1 MSEAEGADMGVAAA
15 RMDAWPRL
23 LVVALFTL
31 FCVSLA
37 PLAQAQVPLKALTQA
52 KPAETSDSSGFE
64 ALLQQAERD
73 GSTVI
78 IMQPGG
84 AGPAAT
90 PEMPMAMALS
100 SENLLKAREN
110 LKRMVVNAL
119 TYVDYL
125 PESLKAAS
133 PDGTVLWLLLAVA
146 TAVGGLVAGRLVFW
160 QVTRWGRGH
169 FRHLYREDETILSR
183 KLGYILFRAGWM
195 LLSAGIMFVT
205 AVLVAVVFDS
215 GHQPSR
221 DTIFVIIST
230 YVVYRIVRSVIFWN
244 FFAPNSPAHRLIHLP
259 DAAALKLFNHWAIV
273 LSVGAIVIG
282 LCRWILILTPPGSVT
297 DMSMVAVNQDAQN
310 LAFILGMLLCAA
322 MMGALAIIHRR
333 DLTGI
338 VLGTDDPQK
347 APLLNRVF
355 AVAALPLAIVY
366 LIVAWLVS
374 SVRLTLGLPGGYVP
388 VLAPII
394 VFVAGIFA
402 YAIAAYLL
410 EIVYERRAASHRRR
424 QILKQQAERRAWR
437 RAQASKELMSAMN
450 EDMRDMLEDGDEMTV
465 MAPVQPPKTQVR
477 PYFPAFKVFFQNTIQ
492 ATILVVCAGELA
504 RLWGLDLG
512 RDGGHPVAAA
522 LDILLVVI
530 VALSFYRA
538 VNGFIDHKI
547 VEEGGTL
554 DGQAGNPGEGEGEGG
569 KSQSRLATLLPIFRN
584 VIVSLLAV
592 FGTMVV
598 LANLGVDIGPL
609 FAGAGVIGIAVGFGA
624 QTLIRD
630 IFSGA
635 FFLVDDAFRKGEYI
649 EVGSVKGVVEKISM
663 RSFQLRH
670 HLGAVHTVPFGEIT
684 QLTNYSRDWVMMKLP
699 LRLTY
704 DTDVEKVRKLVKKI
718 GARLLED
725 PVVGHLFL
733 QPLKSQGVFAMEDS
747 AMIIRVKFMTRPG
760 DQFVTR
766 KVVYAAI
773 RDVFSKEGIRFAHR
787 EVTVRLADGQKAD
800 ELTKEQK
807 DAITGSVRAVIDDAQ
822 ALAAD
827 AGKTAAGAL

>member
-1 MSEAEGADMGVAAA
+1 MIIAAKLMHGWPMVLAAA
-15 RMDAWPRL
+15 AFVL
-23 LVVALFTL
+23 LSALT
-31 FCVSLA
+31 
-37 PLAQAQVPLKALTQA
+37 AQSAHAQMPLKMLSQA
-52 KPAETSDSSGFE
+52 KTADTQDSS
-64 ALLQQAERD
+64 AIDAILQQAEKD
-73 GSTVI
+73 GSTII

-84 AGPAAT
+84 EQAET
-90 PEMPMAMALS
+90 PDMPMAMALS
-100 SENLLKAREN
+100 SESLLKARES
-110 LKRMVVNAL
+110 LKRMAANAWIYL
-119 TYVDYL
+119 DYL
-125 PESLKAAS
+125 PDSLKAAS
-133 PDGTVLWLLLAVA
+133 PDGTVLWLVLAVA
-146 TAVGGLVAGRLVFW
+146 TAVGGLAAGRLVFW
-160 QVTRWGRGH
+160 QITRWARGH

-205 AVLVAVVFDS
+205 AILVAVVFDS
-215 GHQPSR
+215 GHKPSR

-244 FFAPNSPAHRLIHLP
+244 FFAPNSPAHRLINLSD
-259 DAAALKLFNHWAIV
+259 DAADRIFRNWAVV
-273 LSVGAIVIG
+273 LSVGAVVIG
-282 LCRWILILTPPGSVT
+282 LCRWILILNPPGSMT

-310 LAFILGMLLCAA
+310 LAFILGMLLCAL
-322 MMGALAIIHRR
+322 MMGALAIVHRHE
-333 DLTGI
+333 LTGI
-338 VLGTDDPQK
+338 ILGPGDPRK
-347 APLLNRVF
+347 APLLNRMF

-366 LIVAWLVS
+366 LVLAWLVS

-394 VFVAGIFA
+394 VFVAGVFA

-410 EIVYERRAASHRRR
+410 EIVYERRAVSHRRR
-424 QILKQQAERRAWR
+424 KLLRQQAEKRAWR
-437 RAQASKELMSAMN
+437 RAQASEELIAQMN
-450 EDMRDMLEDGDEMTV
+450 EDVRDLLEDGDEMTV
-465 MAPVQPPKTQVR
+465 MAPVQAPTTQAK
-477 PYFPAFKVFFQNTIQ
+477 PYFPVFKAFFQSTIQ

-504 RLWGLDLG
+504 RLWGADLG
-512 RDGGHPVAAA
+512 REGGHPIAAA

-530 VALSFYRA
+530 VAVSLYRA
-538 VNGFIDHKI
+538 VNGFIDYKI

-584 VIVSLLAV
+584 VIVSMLAV

-718 GARLLED
+718 GERLLQD

-733 QPLKSQGVFAMEDS
+733 QPLKSQGVYAMEDS

-773 RDVFSKEGIRFAHR
+773 REVFSMEGIRFAHR
-787 EVTVRLADGQKAD
+787 EVTVRLADGQKAED
-800 ELTKEQK
+800 LTKEQRE
-807 DAITGSVRAVIDDAQ
+807 AITGSVRAVIDDVQ
-822 ALAAD
+822 AGAPD
-827 AGKTAAGAL
+827 AGKAAAAAL

>member
-1 MSEAEGADMGVAAA
+1 MDVSAKQARGWLRLWGIAA
-15 RMDAWPRL
+15 L
-23 LVVALFTL
+23 LVLSAGMM
-31 FCVSLA
+31 A
-37 PLAQAQVPLKALTQA
+37 PVQAQSPLHLLTQDNKTEA
-52 KPAETSDSSGFE
+52 VAPSGME
-64 ALLQQAERD
+64 AILQQAEKD
-73 GSTVI
+73 GSTII
-78 IMQPGG
+78 IMRPGG
-84 AGPAAT
+84 EQAAT
-90 PEMPMAMALS
+90 PDMPMAMALS
-100 SENLLKAREN
+100 SESLLKARES
-110 LKRMVVNAL
+110 LKRMVANARI
-119 TYVDYL
+119 YFDYL
-125 PESLKAAS
+125 PEALKAAS
-133 PDGTVLWLLLAVA
+133 PDGTALWLVVAIA
-146 TAVGGLVAGRLVFW
+146 TAVGGLIAGRLVFW

-169 FRHLYREDETILSR
+169 FRHLYREDESRLSR
-183 KLGYILFRAGWM
+183 KLGYILSRAGWM

-205 AVLVAVVFDS
+205 AVLVAVIFDS
-215 GHQPSR
+215 GHKPSR
-221 DTIFVIIST
+221 DTIFVVIST

-244 FFAPNSPAHRLIHLP
+244 FFAPTSPAHRLINLS
-259 DAAALKLFNHWAIV
+259 DAEAQRLFRDWAIL

-282 LCRWILILTPPGSVT
+282 LCRWILILNPPGSVT
-297 DMSMVAVNQDAQN
+297 DMSMVAVNRDAQN
-310 LAFILGMLLCAA
+310 LAFILGMLLCAL
-322 MMGALAIIHRR
+322 MMGALAIVHRNE
-333 DLTGI
+333 LTAI
-338 VLGTDDPQK
+338 ILGAGDPER
-347 APLLNRVF
+347 APFMRRI
-355 AVAALPLAIVY
+355 AAATALPVTIVY

-394 VFVAGIFA
+394 IFVAGVFA

-410 EIVYERRAASHRRR
+410 ELVYERRAASHRRR
-424 QILKQQAERRAWR
+424 QLLRQQSERRAWR
-437 RAQASKELMSAMN
+437 RAQASRELIAGMD
-450 EDMRDMLEDGDEMTV
+450 ETVRDMLEDSDEMTV
-465 MAPVQPPKTQVR
+465 MAPVQAPAMQDK
-477 PYFPAFKVFFQNTIQ
+477 PYFPAFKPFFQSAIQ

-504 RLWGLDLG
+504 RLWGADLG
-512 RDGGHPVAAA
+512 REGGHPIAAA
-522 LDILLVVI
+522 LDILLVLI
-530 VALSFYRA
+530 IAAALYRA

-554 DGQAGNPGEGEGEGG
+554 DGQAGTPGEGEGESG
-569 KSQSRLATLLPIFRN
+569 KGQSRLATLLPIFRN
-584 VIVSLLAV
+584 VIVSMLAV
-592 FGTMVV
+592 FGTMIV

-670 HLGAVHTVPFGEIT
+670 HLGAVHTVPFGEIQ

-718 GARLLED
+718 GERLLQD

-733 QPLKSQGVFAMEDS
+733 QPLKSQGVYAMEDS

-766 KVVYAAI
+766 KVVYAAVHE
-773 RDVFSKEGIRFAHR
+773 VFNHEGIRFAHR
-787 EVTVRLADGQKAD
+787 EVTVRLAEGQKAE

-807 DAITGSVRAVIDDAQ
+807 EAITGSVRAVIDDVQ
-822 ALAAD
+822 
-827 AGKTAAGAL
+827 AGALDTGKAAAAAL

>member
-1 MSEAEGADMGVAAA
+1 MGMVAKLL
-15 RMDAWPRL
+15 RAWPRL
-23 LVVALFTL
+23 LALAILAVLSVAP
-31 FCVSLA
+31 VPS
-37 PLAQAQVPLKALTQA
+37 AQAQMPLSVLTQS
-52 KPAETSDSSGFE
+52 KPADAQGSSGLE
-64 ALLQQAERD
+64 ALIQQAERD

-84 AGPAAT
+84 GQQAGA

-100 SENLLKAREN
+100 GESLLKAREN
-110 LKRMVVNAL
+110 LKRMVANSRI
-119 TYVDYL
+119 YVDYL
-125 PESLKAAS
+125 PEALKAAS
-133 PDGTVLWLLLAVA
+133 PDGTVLWLLIAIA

-160 QVTRWGRGH
+160 QVTRWARDH
-169 FRHLYREDETILSR
+169 FRHLFREDETVLSR

-205 AVLVAVVFDS
+205 AVLVAVIFDS
-215 GHQPSR
+215 GHKPSR
-221 DTIFVIIST
+221 DTVFVVIST
-230 YVVYRIVRSVIFWN
+230 YVVYRILRSVIFWN
-244 FFAPNSPAHRLIHLP
+244 FFAPNSPAHRLVKLSD
-259 DAAALKLFNHWAIV
+259 DAAQRLFNHWGIMLA
-273 LSVGAIVIG
+273 VGAIVLG
-282 LCRWILILTPPGSVT
+282 LCRWILILNPPGSVT

-310 LAFILGMLLCAA
+310 LAFILGMLLCAM
-322 MMGALAIIHRR
+322 MMGALAIVHRR
-333 DLTGI
+333 ELAGI
-338 VLGTDDPQK
+338 ILGTGDPQK
-347 APLLNRVF
+347 VPLLNRVL
-355 AVAALPLAIVY
+355 AVATLPLTIVY
-366 LIVAWLVS
+366 LILAWLVS

-424 QILKQQAERRAWR
+424 QLLKQQAERRAWR
-437 RAQASKELMSAMN
+437 RAQASKELMSEMN
-450 EDMRDMLEDGDEMTV
+450 EDVRDMLEDGDEMTV
-465 MAPVQPPKTQVR
+465 MAPVQAPSTQTR

-512 RDGGHPVAAA
+512 REGGHPVAAA
-522 LDILLVVI
+522 LDILLVII
-530 VALSFYRA
+530 VAASFYRA
-538 VNGFIDHKI
+538 VNGFIDFKI
-547 VEEGGTL
+547 LEEGGTL
-554 DGQAGNPGEGEGEGG
+554 DGQVSSPGEGEGEGG

-598 LANLGVDIGPL
+598 LANLGVDVGPL

-733 QPLKSQGVFAMEDS
+733 QPLKSQGVYAMEDS

-773 RDVFSKEGIRFAHR
+773 REVFSLEGIRFAHR
-787 EVTVRLADGQKAD
+787 EVTVRLADGQKSE
-800 ELTKEQK
+800 ELTREQK
-807 DAITGSVRAVIDDAQ
+807 EAITGSVRAVIDDAQ
-822 ALAAD
+822 AIAAD
-827 AGKTAAGAL
+827 AGKAAAGAL

>member
-1 MSEAEGADMGVAAA
+1 
-15 RMDAWPRL
+15 MDVSAKRACGWPRL
-23 LVVALFTL
+23 WGIAALLALIVGFVVPAH
-31 FCVSLA
+31 
-37 PLAQAQVPLKALTQA
+37 AQSPIQLLTQDRKTEA
-52 KPAETSDSSGFE
+52 AAPSGME
-64 ALLQQAERD
+64 AILQQAERD
-73 GSTVI
+73 GSTII
-78 IMQPGG
+78 IMRPGG
-84 AGPAAT
+84 EQTAT
-90 PEMPMAMALS
+90 PDMPMAMALS
-100 SENLLKAREN
+100 SESLLKARES
-110 LKRMVVNAL
+110 LKRMVANAWI
-119 TYVDYL
+119 YVDYL
-125 PESLKAAS
+125 PEALKAAS
-133 PDGTVLWLLLAVA
+133 PDGTVLWLVLAIA

-160 QVTRWGRGH
+160 QVTRWARGH
-169 FRHLYREDETILSR
+169 FRHLYREDESSLSR

-205 AVLVAVVFDS
+205 AVLVAVIFDS
-215 GHQPSR
+215 GHKPSR
-221 DTIFVIIST
+221 DTIFVVIST
-230 YVVYRIVRSVIFWN
+230 YVVYRIVRSVVFWN
-244 FFAPNSPAHRLIHLP
+244 FFAPTSAAHRLINLS
-259 DAAALKLFNHWAIV
+259 DAEARRLFRDWAIL

-282 LCRWILILTPPGSVT
+282 LCRWILILNPPGSVT

-310 LAFILGMLLCAA
+310 LAFIFGMLLCAL
-322 MMGALAIIHRR
+322 MMGALVIVHRHELTAIILGAGEPEKVPFPRR
-333 DLTGI
+333 
-338 VLGTDDPQK
+338 V
-347 APLLNRVF
+347 A
-355 AVAALPLAIVY
+355 AVAVLPIAIVY

-394 VFVAGIFA
+394 IFVVGVFA

-410 EIVYERRAASHRRR
+410 ELVYERRAASHRRR
-424 QILKQQAERRAWR
+424 QLLKQQSERRAWR
-437 RAQASKELMSAMN
+437 RAQASRELIAGMD
-450 EDMRDMLEDGDEMTV
+450 ETVRDMMEDNDEMTV
-465 MAPVQPPKTQVR
+465 MAPVMPPSTTK
-477 PYFPAFKVFFQNTIQ
+477 PYFPAFKAFFQSTIQ
-492 ATILVVCAGELA
+492 ATILVVSAGELA
-504 RLWGLDLG
+504 RLWGADLG
-512 RDGGHPVAAA
+512 RDGGHPIAAA
-522 LDILLVVI
+522 LDILLVLI
-530 VALSFYRA
+530 VAAALYRA
-538 VNGFIDHKI
+538 VNGFIDYKI

-554 DGQAGNPGEGEGEGG
+554 DGQAGNPGEGEGESG
-569 KSQSRLATLLPIFRN
+569 KGQSRLATLLPIFRN
-584 VIVSLLAV
+584 VIVSMLAV
-592 FGTMVV
+592 FGTMIV

-670 HLGAVHTVPFGEIT
+670 HLGAVHTVPFGEIQ

-718 GARLLED
+718 GERLLQD

-733 QPLKSQGVFAMEDS
+733 QPLKSQGVYAMEDS

-766 KVVYAAI
+766 KVVYAAV
-773 RDVFSKEGIRFAHR
+773 REVFNHEGIRFAHR

-807 DAITGSVRAVIDDAQ
+807 EAITGSVRAVIDDVQ
-822 ALAAD
+822 AGALD
-827 AGKTAAGAL
+827 AGKAAAAL

>member
-1 MSEAEGADMGVAAA
+1 MKVVEKLMRAWPALGAVAA
-15 RMDAWPRL
+15 
-23 LVVALFTL
+23 LVVLFAA
-31 FCVSLA
+31 LA
-37 PLAQAQVPLKALTQA
+37 PAAQAQMPLQLLTQSKSA
-52 KPAETSDSSGFE
+52 EAPAASGIDTI
-64 ALLQQAERD
+64 LQQAEKD

-78 IMQPGG
+78 IVRP
-84 AGPAAT
+84 AGQEAAA

-100 SENLLKAREN
+100 SESLLKARQN
-110 LKRMVVNAL
+110 LKRMIGNAWVYL
-119 TYVDYL
+119 DYL

-133 PDGTVLWLLLAVA
+133 PDGTVLWLVVAVA
-146 TAVGGLVAGRLVFW
+146 TAVAGLIAGRLMFW
-160 QVTRWGRGH
+160 QVTRWARDH
-169 FRHLYREDETILSR
+169 FRHLYREEESSLSG
-183 KLGYILFRAGWM
+183 KYGYILFRAGWM

-205 AVLVAVVFDS
+205 AVLVAVIFDS
-215 GHQPSR
+215 GHKPAR
-221 DTIFVIIST
+221 DTIFVIVST
-230 YVVYRIVRSVIFWN
+230 YTAYRIVRSVIFRN
-244 FFAPNSPAHRLIHLP
+244 FFAPNSPSHRLINLS
-259 DAAALKLFNHWAIV
+259 DAAARRLFNHWSGVIA
-273 LSVGAIVIG
+273 VGAIVIG
-282 LCRWILILTPPGSVT
+282 LCRFILILNPPDSVS

-310 LAFILGMLLCAA
+310 LAFIVGMLLCAL
-322 MMGALAIIHRR
+322 MMAALAIIHRHE
-333 DLTGI
+333 LAGI
-338 VLGTDDPQK
+338 ILGAGDPQK
-347 APLLNRVF
+347 APLLNRIS

-366 LIVAWLVS
+366 LILAWLVS

-388 VLAPII
+388 VLAPIAI
-394 VFVAGIFA
+394 FVAGIFA
-402 YAIAAYLL
+402 YAVAAYLL

-424 QILKQQAERRAWR
+424 QLLKQQAERRAWR
-437 RAQASKELMSAMN
+437 RAQASKELMSELN
-450 EDMRDMLEDGDEMTV
+450 EEVRDMLEDGDEMTV
-465 MAPVQPPKTQVR
+465 VAPVQAPSTQAQ
-477 PYFPAFKVFFQNTIQ
+477 PYFPAFKAFFQSTIQ

-504 RLWGLDLG
+504 RLWGADLG
-512 RDGGHPVAAA
+512 REGGHPIAAA
-522 LDILLVVI
+522 LDILLVLI
-530 VALSFYRA
+530 VAVSLYRA

-592 FGTMVV
+592 FGTMIV
-598 LANLGVDIGPL
+598 LANLGVDVGPL

-704 DTDVEKVRKLVKKI
+704 DTDIEKVRKLVKKI
-718 GARLLED
+718 GERLLQD

-733 QPLKSQGVFAMEDS
+733 QPLKSQGVYAMEDS

-773 RDVFSKEGIRFAHR
+773 REIFSREGIHFAHR
-787 EVTVRLADGQKAD
+787 EVTVRLADGQKPE

-807 DAITGSVRAVIDDAQ
+807 DAITGSVRAVIDDVQ
-822 ALAAD
+822 AGAPG
-827 AGKTAAGAL
+827 AGKAAAAAL

>member
-1 MSEAEGADMGVAAA
+1 MDVVAKLIRDWFGMWVVAALV
-15 RMDAWPRL
+15 L
-23 LVVALFTL
+23 LSALT
-31 FCVSLA
+31 A
-37 PLAQAQVPLKALTQA
+37 PSAQAQVPLNMLSQAKTADTQA
-52 KPAETSDSSGFE
+52 SSGID
-64 ALLQQAERD
+64 AILQQAEKD

-78 IMQPGG
+78 IMRPG
-84 AGPAAT
+84 AQQAET
-90 PEMPMAMALS
+90 PDMPMAMALS
-100 SENLLKAREN
+100 SESLLKARES
-110 LKRMVVNAL
+110 LKRMVANAWIYL
-119 TYVDYL
+119 DYL
-125 PESLKAAS
+125 PDSLKAAS
-133 PDGTVLWLLLAVA
+133 PDGTVLWLAIAVT

-160 QVTRWGRGH
+160 QITRWARGH

-195 LLSAGIMFVT
+195 LLSAGVMFVT
-205 AVLVAVVFDS
+205 AVLVAVIFDS
-215 GHQPSR
+215 GHKPSR

-244 FFAPNSPAHRLIHLP
+244 FFAPTSPAHRLINLS
-259 DAAALKLFNHWAIV
+259 DIAAERLFRHWAIL
-273 LSVGAIVIG
+273 LSVGAVIIG
-282 LCRWILILTPPGSVT
+282 LCRWILILNPPDSVT

-310 LAFILGMLLCAA
+310 LAFILGMLLCAL
-322 MMGALAIIHRR
+322 MMGALAIVHRR
-333 DLTGI
+333 ELSGI
-338 VLGTDDPQK
+338 ILGADDPRK
-347 APLLNRVF
+347 VPLLNRIA

-366 LIVAWLVS
+366 LILAWLVS

-388 VLAPII
+388 VLAPIAI
-394 VFVAGIFA
+394 FVVGVFA

-410 EIVYERRAASHRRR
+410 EIAYERRAAAHRKR
-424 QILKQQAERRAWR
+424 QVLRQQAERRAWR
-437 RAQASKELMSAMN
+437 RAQASKELMAEMN
-450 EDMRDMLEDGDEMTV
+450 ENVRDMLEDNDEMTV
-465 MAPVQPPKTQVR
+465 MAPMQAPSTQAN
-477 PYFPAFKVFFQNTIQ
+477 PYFPAFKAFFQSTIQ

-504 RLWGLDLG
+504 RLWGADLG
-512 RDGGHPVAAA
+512 RDGGHPIAAA
-522 LDILLVVI
+522 LDILLVLI
-530 VALSFYRA
+530 VAISLYQA
-538 VNGFIDHKI
+538 VNGFIDYKI

-592 FGTMVV
+592 FGTMIV

-609 FAGAGVIGIAVGFGA
+609 FAGAGVVGIAVGFGA

-718 GARLLED
+718 GERLLQD

-733 QPLKSQGVFAMEDS
+733 QPLKSQGVYAMEDS
-747 AMIIRVKFMTRPG
+747 AMIIRIKFMTRPG

-766 KVVYAAI
+766 KVVYAAV
-773 RDVFSKEGIRFAHR
+773 REVFNHEGIRFAHR

-807 DAITGSVRAVIDDAQ
+807 EAITGSVRAVIDDVQ
-822 ALAAD
+822 AGGLD
-827 AGKTAAGAL
+827 AGKAAAAAL

>member
-1 MSEAEGADMGVAAA
+1 MGVVAKLMRVWPEMWIVAALV
-15 RMDAWPRL
+15 L
-23 LVVALFTL
+23 LSALA
-31 FCVSLA
+31 A
-37 PLAQAQVPLKALTQA
+37 PTAQAQMPLKMLSQTKA
-52 KPAETSDSSGFE
+52 SDAQSSSGID
-64 ALLQQAERD
+64 ALLQQAEKD

-78 IMQPGG
+78 VIRPGEQQ
-84 AGPAAT
+84 AET
-90 PEMPMAMALS
+90 PDIPMAMALS
-100 SENLLKAREN
+100 SESLLKARES
-110 LKRMVVNAL
+110 LKRMVANAWIYL
-119 TYVDYL
+119 DYL

-133 PDGTVLWLLLAVA
+133 PDGTVLWLVLAIA

-160 QVTRWGRGH
+160 QITRWARGH
-169 FRHLYREDETILSR
+169 FSHLYREDETLLSR

-195 LLSAGIMFVT
+195 LLSAGIMFVV
-205 AVLVAVVFDS
+205 AILVAVVFDS

-221 DTIFVIIST
+221 DTIFVVVST

-244 FFAPNSPAHRLIHLP
+244 FFAPNSPAHRLINLS
-259 DAAALKLFNHWAIV
+259 DAAAERIFRNWAIV

-282 LCRWILILTPPGSVT
+282 LCRWILILTPPGIMT

-310 LAFILGMLLCAA
+310 LAFILGMLLCAL
-322 MMGALAIIHRR
+322 MMGALAIVHRR
-333 DLTGI
+333 ELTGI
-338 VLGTDDPQK
+338 ILGPGDPRK

-366 LIVAWLVS
+366 LILAWLVS

-394 VFVAGIFA
+394 VFVVGVFA

-424 QILKQQAERRAWR
+424 QLLRQQAERRAWR
-437 RAQASKELMSAMN
+437 RAQASRELMSEMN
-450 EDMRDMLEDGDEMTV
+450 EDVRDLLEDGDEMTV
-465 MAPVQPPKTQVR
+465 MTPMQAPTAQVK
-477 PYFPAFKVFFQNTIQ
+477 PYFPAFRAFFQSTIQ

-504 RLWGLDLG
+504 RLWGADLG
-512 RDGGHPVAAA
+512 REGGHPIAAA
-522 LDILLVVI
+522 LDILLVLI
-530 VALSFYRA
+530 VAVSLYRA
-538 VNGFIDHKI
+538 VNGFIDYKI

-554 DGQAGNPGEGEGEGG
+554 DGQAGNPGEGEGESG
-569 KSQSRLATLLPIFRN
+569 KGQSRLATLLPIFRN
-584 VIVSLLAV
+584 VIVSMLAV
-592 FGTMVV
+592 FGTMIV

-635 FFLVDDAFRKGEYI
+635 FFLIDDAFRKGEYI

-670 HLGAVHTVPFGEIT
+670 HLGAVHTVPFGEIQ

-718 GARLLED
+718 GERLLQD

-733 QPLKSQGVFAMEDS
+733 QPLKSQGVYAMEDS

-773 RDVFSKEGIRFAHR
+773 REVFSMEGIRFAHR
-787 EVTVRLADGQKAD
+787 EVTVRLADGQKAE

-807 DAITGSVRAVIDDAQ
+807 EAITGSVRAVIDDVQ
-822 ALAAD
+822 AGGLD
-827 AGKTAAGAL
+827 AGKAAAAAL

>member
-1 MSEAEGADMGVAAA
+1 MVAEPL
-15 RMDAWPRL
+15 RAWPRL
-23 LVVALFTL
+23 LAFAVLAILTALPVAG
-31 FCVSLA
+31 
-37 PLAQAQVPLKALTQA
+37 AQAQIPLQALAQG
-52 KPAETSDSSGFE
+52 KPAEGPDSSGYE
-64 ALLQQAERD
+64 ALLQQAQRD

-78 IMQPGG
+78 IMQP
-84 AGPAAT
+84 AGTGQAAT

-100 SENLLKAREN
+100 SENLLKARES
-110 LKRMVVNAL
+110 LKRMVVNSL
-119 TYVDYL
+119 TYVDFL

-133 PDGTVLWLLLAVA
+133 PDGTALWLLLAAA

-244 FFAPNSPAHRLIHLP
+244 FFAPNSSAHRLIHLP
-259 DAAALKLFNHWAIV
+259 DAAAQKLFNHWAIV
-273 LSVGAIVIG
+273 LSVGAVVIG

-465 MAPVQPPKTQVR
+465 MAPVQPPKTQIR

-538 VNGFIDHKI
+538 INGFIDHKI

-592 FGTMVV
+592 LGTMVV
-598 LANLGVDIGPL
+598 LANLGVDVGPL
-609 FAGAGVIGIAVGFGA
+609 FAGAGVVGIAVGFGA

-733 QPLKSQGVFAMEDS
+733 QPLKSQGVYAMEDS

-773 RDVFSKEGIRFAHR
+773 REVFSREGIRFAHR

-822 ALAAD
+822 AMAAD